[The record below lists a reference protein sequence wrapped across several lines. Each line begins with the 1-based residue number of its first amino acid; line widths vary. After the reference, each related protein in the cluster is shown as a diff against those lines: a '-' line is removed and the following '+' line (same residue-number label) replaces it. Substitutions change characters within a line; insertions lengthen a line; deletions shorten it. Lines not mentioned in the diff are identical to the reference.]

1 VPEGLRDDLRL
12 ASAYADTHVR
22 FASPRW
28 IGGSLATT
36 RPGSVTSVAARKSS
50 VVGRPREEVTMDES
64 EWLAVRFE
72 EHRSH
77 LRTVA
82 YRIDTIAEPDRVAE
96 LAVPA
101 FGR

>member
-1 VPEGLRDDLRL
+1 
-12 ASAYADTHVR
+12 
-22 FASPRW
+22 
-28 IGGSLATT
+28 
-36 RPGSVTSVAARKSS
+36 
-50 VVGRPREEVTMDES
+50 MDES